1 MSWQAGFN
9 GGDGLRY
16 FNIPGSGTHQVLDLS
31 RQSNVGIPGRWL
43 YRIDSKAGDC
53 NNNGKR
59 LLFRVNESYF

>member
-1 MSWQAGFN
+1 MSVQAIQAIQAGFN

-31 RQSNVGIPGRWL
+31 HQSNVGIH
-43 YRIDSKAGDC
+43 IC
-53 NNNGKR
+53 NNNGRR